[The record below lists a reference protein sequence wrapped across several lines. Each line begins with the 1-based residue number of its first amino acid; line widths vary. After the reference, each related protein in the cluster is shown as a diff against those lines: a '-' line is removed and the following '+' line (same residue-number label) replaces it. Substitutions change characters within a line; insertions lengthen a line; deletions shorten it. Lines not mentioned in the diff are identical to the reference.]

1 MPNGMI
7 CAVFGD
13 LGSTCMM
20 VVVVLICSVCIIGG
34 GVSFSVLLAVGMLE
48 AAV

>member
-1 MPNGMI
+1 MMPNGMI

-13 LGSTCMM
+13 LGSMM
-20 VVVVLICSVCIIGG
+20 VVVVLICSVCVIGG